1 MTLNDEL
8 GMPDIETPLS
18 GAAAAGNSVI
28 FGAFAALPEEERGP
42 APHHTSGL
50 FKSAPPVSSEPSQM
64 ALMLKTNKPGRQRPS
79 WETPGPDRYRSPPP
93 PNPR

>member
-64 ALMLKTNKPGRQRPS
+64 ALMLKTNKPGRRGRLGKRRGRID
-79 WETPGPDRYRSPPP
+79 TAPPLH
-93 PNPR
+93 NPR